1 MERGSSRRNTASE
14 RGNVDGGASS
24 PPSISVLLVEDNRLL
39 REGIAAILDRE
50 PDIYVVAVAEDA
62 DDALLRLSEAMPRVV
77 LVDASLGCHDCRE
90 LVTRISQS
98 AHPTRVIV
106 MDMLPA
112 PEEVVEFVRRG
123 ASGFVVKEAS
133 VDAFVETIRMVAEG
147 QDVLPPV
154 LASPLLSH
162 IAHHAADIS
171 KAGSIRAVRMTK
183 RERDVIGLIADGM
196 SNQQI
201 ARHLHLSIHTVKSHV
216 RNILEK
222 LELHSRLQVAA
233 YAHKAGRPT
242 PESE

>member
-1 MERGSSRRNTASE
+1 
-14 RGNVDGGASS
+14 
-24 PPSISVLLVEDNRLL
+24 
-39 REGIAAILDRE
+39 
-50 PDIYVVAVAEDA
+50 
-62 DDALLRLSEAMPRVV
+62 
-77 LVDASLGCHDCRE
+77 
-90 LVTRISQS
+90 
-98 AHPTRVIV
+98 
-106 MDMLPA
+106 
-112 PEEVVEFVRRG
+112 
-123 ASGFVVKEAS
+123 
-133 VDAFVETIRMVAEG
+133 
-147 QDVLPPV
+147 VLPPV

-162 IAHHAADIS
+162 IADHAADIS